1 MTIEMASHKK
11 PGAVSRPGAA
21 REFQFR
27 EYSDLPIGV
36 KRLEALDAERGSRSA
51 NFSFEA
57 LSGLK

>member
-36 KRLEALDAERGSRSA
+36 KRLEALVVS
-51 NFSFEA
+51 
-57 LSGLK
+57 